1 MRRVDLAR
9 LDRVRHRL
17 YVHLVWTTRGREC
30 LIDRDLA
37 QFLCRFLRAM
47 ARRERAYLLEIG
59 LVQTHVHVLGR
70 VHPSVPISR
79 LVKRLKGASSAVAT
93 QEGLGKHGRLYWAK
107 GYSVQRV
114 SAQGLDGVRA
124 YLRDQ
129 PIHHAPEAIAGWD
142 GDVPEYDNAER

>member
-1 MRRVDLAR
+1 MRRVDLVR

-17 YVHLVWTTRGREC
+17 YVHRVWTTRGREC

-37 QFLCRFLRAM
+37 KFLCRFLRA
-47 ARRERAYLLEIG
+47 I
-59 LVQTHVHVLGR
+59 GR

-107 GYSVQRV
+107 GYSVQSVKATRG
-114 SAQGLDGVRA
+114 AATACRA
-124 YLRDQ
+124 
-129 PIHHAPEAIAGWD
+129 ATSVA
-142 GDVPEYDNAER
+142 